1 MDELCIYISI
11 PIRYRQEA
19 ATIERALQRTG
30 ARVLNPCHL
39 VPDDC
44 AKDKLPT
51 FFAHA
56 CYRMID
62 AADAV
67 VLFANY
73 YGRDCATEIGYA
85 IHAGTPVF
93 PVVLDRRASDNLTV
107 DWMIRPLVQP
117 LSQGLDELLLRLR
130 DCAPTLPA
138 SSPLD
143 RVDR

>member
-1 MDELCIYISI
+1 MDHLCIYISI
-11 PIRYRQEA
+11 PIRYHQAA
-19 ATIERALQRTG
+19 ATIEQALQRTG

-44 AKDKLPT
+44 AKDELPA

-62 AADAV
+62 DADAV

-93 PVVLDRRASDNLTV
+93 PVVLDQHASDHLTV

-117 LSQGLDELLLRLR
+117 LSRGLDELLSHLESRPPR
-130 DCAPTLPA
+130 RSKERAD
-138 SSPLD
+138 
-143 RVDR
+143 